1 MKFSKMHG
9 IGNDFIM
16 LDYVNYPPV
25 EGNMNKIAKVLCD
38 RNFGIGSD
46 GVIIVSKSNKYDYK
60 MTMYN
65 SDGTLGAM
73 CGNGARCV
81 GKLLY
86 DRGITKQ
93 EYINLETDAGLRTI
107 RLNTKGGKIETV
119 SVGMGVPRL
128 DCKDIPANVDMDQCI
143 NKPVDIDGTTFNM
156 TLVSMGNPH
165 AVIFVDDV
173 SKVDIETLGPMIQKS
188 PVFPDSVNVEFIQL
202 VDRNTIKMRVYERG
216 SGETLACGTGSC
228 AAAVASL
235 LNGYTDTRVTVQLAR
250 GELVIDINDS
260 EIVMTGTATHVFD
273 GEIDLNKLELE

>member
-16 LDYVNYPPV
+16 LDYVNNPPV
-25 EGNMNKIAKVLCD
+25 EGNMNKIAKALCD

-46 GVIIVSKSNKYDYK
+46 GVIIVSKSDKYDYK

-86 DRGITKQ
+86 DKGITKQ

-107 RLNTKGGKIETV
+107 RLNTKDGKIETV

-128 DCKDIPANVDMDQCI
+128 DCKDIPANLDMDQCI

-273 GEIDLNKLELE
+273 GEIDLDKLELE